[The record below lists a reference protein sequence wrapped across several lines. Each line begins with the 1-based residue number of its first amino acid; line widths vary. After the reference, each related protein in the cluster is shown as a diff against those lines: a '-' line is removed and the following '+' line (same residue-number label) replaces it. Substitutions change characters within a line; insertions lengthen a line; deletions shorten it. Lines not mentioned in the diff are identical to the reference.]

1 VPALPAPE
9 RDAAREPK
17 AARGVKVGIVVPFS
31 WSYWGGVVE
40 HAENQARALERLG
53 IEVKLLMGNDPPGK
67 LTKLLHPRDGRH
79 GPLPDSIIPV
89 GRSVI
94 VPANGSLPNI
104 VLTPATIFRL
114 RRAFARERF
123 DVLHLHEPMTP
134 AICVAALALAEC
146 PVVATWHAAGELGW
160 MKYGVHFWGFLMDR
174 VDHRIA
180 VSEQARLAA
189 SRWLPGEFDVVPN
202 GVDVPATVD
211 TGGRDDTIVFTG
223 RHDPRKGLSVLLR
236 AWPEIHR
243 RTGARLRVIGT
254 DPLQF
259 GLLRSRLGIDGTGI
273 DVLGI
278 VTNEVRTAELARAKA
293 FVSPALGGESFGL
306 VLAEALAQ
314 GTPVVASDIPG
325 YRAVMTEDGGLLV
338 PPDDPDVLTEAV
350 VRLLSDE
357 QLRRQYGAAGHRL
370 VRERFSWDDIGRRLE
385 RIYQLVTGVR
395 TAPAAVAR

>member
-1 VPALPAPE
+1 M
-9 RDAAREPK
+9 
-17 AARGVKVGIVVPFS
+17 KVGIVVPFS

-40 HAENQARALERLG
+40 HAENQARALEALG

-67 LTKLLHPRDGRH
+67 LTKLLHPRNGRH
-79 GPLPDSIIPV
+79 GPLPGNIVPV

-94 VPANGSLPNI
+94 VPANGTLPNI
-104 VLTPATIFRL
+104 VLTPATLPRM
-114 RRAFARERF
+114 RRILAREQF

-146 PVVATWHAAGELGW
+146 PVVATWHAAGDLGW
-160 MKYGVHFWGFLMDR
+160 MKHALHFWGFLMDR

-180 VSEQARLAA
+180 VSEQARVSAA
-189 SRWLPGEFDVVPN
+189 RWLPGEYDIVPN

-211 TGGRDDTIVFTG
+211 TGGRDDTVVFTG

-259 GLLRSRLGIDGTGI
+259 ALLRTRLRIDDTGI

-338 PPDDPDVLTEAV
+338 PPGDVDALADAV
-350 VRLLSDE
+350 IRLLGDE
-357 QLRRQYGAAGHRL
+357 ERRRAYGADGHRL
-370 VRERFSWDDIGRRLE
+370 VLERFSWDDIGRRLA
-385 RIYQLVTGVR
+385 RIYQLVTGVG
-395 TAPAAVAR
+395 AEPAVAAP